1 MGITIEAIVKL
12 FTVIVPICSGLL
24 WIIKQNR
31 RIEKSQAAIMKKVNK
46 IDKHKV
52 SYKVCDQHRAECLCK
67 INNKGDRN
75 A

>member
-1 MGITIEAIVKL
+1 MGTTIEAIVKL
-12 FTVIVPICSGLL
+12 FAVVVPICSGLL

-52 SYKVCDQHRAECLCK
+52 SYKVCDQRRAECPCK
-67 INNKGDRN
+67 TSKGD
-75 A
+75 